1 MKLLVVTAD
10 YSNWMYKSLYDEQK
24 HYLIIL
30 KKNHKIYVFGPGQ
43 KNCASLNVDFF
54 LKKLSTKDINGIIF
68 LFLREIYDGIN
79 DYEMRYFQ

>member
-10 YSNWMYKSLYDEQK
+10 YSNWMYKSLYDEQQALFN
-24 HYLIIL
+24 YLKK

-54 LKKLSTKDINGIIF
+54 LKKKNYQPKILMELFF
-68 LFLREIYDGIN
+68 LFLREGFMM
-79 DYEMRYFQ
+79 E